1 LEVHYAITVQPFFKI
16 LRLIDKTIC
25 KRKKNSITKI
35 EPFFKNSGK
44 RTVGELVYA
53 LFISF

>member
-1 LEVHYAITVQPFFKI
+1 LKVHYAIKVQPFFKI
-16 LRLIDKTIC
+16 FRLIDKTIC